1 MTISTTA
8 NSAQALFDGVNDSF
22 NFSFPVA
29 STNHVKAYFITSSG
43 TVGDPIPEYSVQVSF
58 DNTGGT
64 VTLDQVYPQDGRG
77 IFIQRE
83 TSLDQETD
91 LQEGGLFPAESV
103 EGAFDKLTMIVQDQ
117 DVVNQSSLHA
127 DPVNPEI
134 DFYVNNN
141 AISDG
146 YLLMV
151 SGGFMISS
159 SVSVPA
165 FDNLVTQLN
174 NYLLQL
180 NNSYIGMLSDGV
192 TFTRVNQYALDDNGN
207 AWAPVSML
215 SLPYTTSEGD
225 PLQIDTDVL
234 QPYADVNSLILGSDI
249 LSAIAPIVQETVD
262 NTIYP
267 DNSSTVLAV
276 GDEVPTGTTILHL
289 ADGYFLLDRAVEAG
303 GQVLTLTN
311 DQVSIDG
318 TMYDLERT
326 SIAGLTHR
334 VAKNEN
340 SIENIQKERT
350 TPAVGGSP
358 FPRNIYSA
366 QNGKDT
372 QLNAALYGNE
382 VAYSVGENDTVLLHN
397 PISRVYD
404 GDGCQILR
412 IDSDGVIKN
421 VGSARFTTDLIT
433 AFRQQLTTDDY
444 IGLSTRK
451 NNCLAEINGHIY
463 IAGNS
468 EASLID
474 YDPATDQTS
483 VHADTATQTAVEGI
497 YAAANGKIY
506 FVPSTTNPIIYDP
519 SNDTWGTPNF
529 DFSNTTIY
537 GNPEHYQGMV
547 PSSDR
552 NHFLCI
558 PYRATRMIVYHTVSD
573 TESDVNTDA
582 FLGSSSGRL
591 HITRGYR
598 CISYN
603 GYFYAPI
610 LNANIYDGAPDEAV
624 QPTLVVLKI
633 DQSDGSYEAILIDLS
648 DIIPM
653 LNGTSAASINLNIY
667 SLSVLSDGKIAA
679 HITHSPQNHSFEPIT
694 IIALIDPD
702 QVANETGNGVTLKF
716 FRISESFGQAV
727 ADNVNN
733 KYYVPSNSSK
743 GSSFIEFDQP
753 DITPTKRNINLPS
766 PLEVNGQTNIEK
778 FKVGNDITFQGMPY
792 SPNHWFAM
800 YDSTRNEFIPVEF
813 EHLPMSGYA
822 GNAGTDSGGSRW
834 VILSGSNYLDLWI
847 AELSNGTNR
856 RGRSIDY
863 VSYNAPRYSKPAI
876 NPVSGRVVA
885 LPRKQ
890 RDHFLSDR
898 FNALTGASPLVCITD
913 GTGLDSTE
921 FKWCIPV
928 TNGDFV
934 GIPDESTG
942 GFWVLD
948 GITDQFQ
955 SIGSVPAGQSYD
967 GGQCA
972 PNGLVYVAPSNGTQ
986 LAILDPENLSASFID
1001 LSTQFPTL
1009 GNTENWISGTVGING
1024 KLYFAPVNASSILE
1038 VDPSDNSV
1046 RMVGDF
1052 GAGTNKFSGITA
1064 LPNGSLA
1071 LIPAQANNP
1080 IVYFF
1085 PETERFEDGQIVPL
1099 DTLGAAISNGSMY
1112 INTKGWSYSFVL
1124 PIEKG
1129 NAEYAYSGLVNF
1141 G

>member
-1 MTISTTA
+1 MTISTTT

-22 NFSFPVA
+22 NFDFPVA
-29 STNHVKAYFITSSG
+29 SANHVKAYFITPSG

-117 DVVNQSSLHA
+117 NVVNQSSLHA

-141 AISDG
+141 AIEDG

-151 SGGFMISS
+151 SDGFMISS
-159 SVSVPA
+159 PVSVPA

-225 PLQIDTDVL
+225 PQEINTNIL
-234 QPYADVNSLILGSDI
+234 QPYADVNSLSLGTYIYD
-249 LSAIAPIVQETVD
+249 AVAPIFQDSVG

-267 DNSSTVLAV
+267 QNTTLVAEV
-276 GDEVPTGTTILHL
+276 GDTVPAGTTVIHL
-289 ADGYFLLDRAVEAG
+289 DEGYYLLDTPIATEGDILTIDVNDG
-303 GQVLTLTN
+303 TGQI
-311 DQVSIDG
+311 SIDG
-318 TMYDLERT
+318 TIYNLDRT
-326 SIAGLTHR
+326 SIVELTKR
-334 VAKNEN
+334 MAAV
-340 SIENIQKERT
+340 ENIQKERT
-350 TPAVGGSP
+350 TPAVGGP

-421 VGSARFTTDLIT
+421 VGSARFTTALIT
-433 AFRQQLTTDDY
+433 AFRQQLTTLDY
-444 IGLSTRK
+444 IGLSTRE

-463 IAGNS
+463 IAGDS

-582 FLGSSSGRL
+582 FLGSNSSGILRM
-591 HITRGYR
+591 TRGYR

-610 LNANIYDGAPDEAV
+610 LNANNYDGAPDEAV

-653 LNGTSAASINLNIY
+653 LNGISAASINLNIY

-679 HITHSPQNHSFEPIT
+679 HITHSSQNYSVEPIT

-743 GSSFIEFDQP
+743 GSLFIEFDQP

-766 PLEVNGQTNIEK
+766 PLEVNSSANIEK

-792 SPNHWFAM
+792 NTIHWFAM

-822 GNAGTDSGGSRW
+822 GNAGTE
-834 VILSGSNYLDLWI
+834 ILSGSNYLDLWI
-847 AELSNGTNR
+847 AEVPNNTYWRNR
-856 RGRSIDY
+856 RIDY

-898 FNALTGASPLVCITD
+898 FNAVPHVCITD